1 MQSRVRS
8 YPTVFQNAMAHK
20 GLAAQ
25 KRNATNKKK
34 KPWKKIGW
42 HLLQIFI
49 LVPSPRI
56 LTQNIYKNSEIFEEN
71 AKLHKVI
78 SYFYQMYA
86 QI

>member
-1 MQSRVRS
+1 M
-8 YPTVFQNAMAHK
+8 
-20 GLAAQ
+20 
-25 KRNATNKKK
+25 
-34 KPWKKIGW
+34 
-42 HLLQIFI
+42 LQIFI

-56 LTQNIYKNSEIFEEN
+56 LTQNIYKNGENFEEN